1 MHESKE
7 WEKTG
12 IAYPMAGSIME
23 YVWYVHTVCMTNNT
37 TREIRLYWLKSLN
50 RFCYRSWMLGL
61 VSFYHTVWQMCL
73 YCMAR
78 LSITIRTVALSP
90 SSVSFSRVS
99 FVGGLPSE
107 QNNFVRRASMPSW
120 KFSTFDLYFD
130 IDIRSE
136 ANIVGPN
143 SLSPCD
149 ISNHHGRGRTSE
161 RELQKTLIAL
171 SLENINGGKKTR
183 QSV

>member
-1 MHESKE
+1 MFQELDV
-7 WEKTG
+7 G
-12 IAYPMAGSIME
+12 
-23 YVWYVHTVCMTNNT
+23 
-37 TREIRLYWLKSLN
+37 TRVLLPHCLADVFILY
-50 RFCYRSWMLGL
+50 GE
-61 VSFYHTVWQMCL
+61 T
-73 YCMAR
+73 

-136 ANIVGPN
+136 ANIVRPN